1 MPKKHS
7 APKSERKPRNIVLA
21 VGLILVAGLGV
32 VFGLRVFGFPFPYIF
47 RQTEPAPEGVAITIS
62 LLAFC
67 SDNSTEVVA
76 IREFKLTGSSGLQL
90 VTQSGKVIK
99 YFAVTA
105 LFLVGP
111 PEGEQLQAVDLGYE
125 IALNSVKTETTL
137 SIDKVSKTISLPV
150 IMGLAVHQSTVV
162 SVTPAQLGLANIGDA
177 SLLKVNVK
185 VQADMTTDL
194 GRKVMSSS
202 GVADARL
209 TMQEGGFT
217 ASSVSG
223 TVTEKGHGYVVAVL
237 TGTWS
242 KPQWRVIGVVP
253 IAGDKGLQYL
263 KGESGNPTPKVDD
276 EPPPE
281 PTPKPT
287 EPTSPTPTPPPTE
300 TPGKGEYREGGSE
313 SELESSHLPLIGL
326 APPPKSFRLSFLDGY
341 RIMLPWRVVPGFTL
355 DGVFVIALFIAVGMM
370 VLGLITRKK

>member
-1 MPKKHS
+1 VP
-7 APKSERKPRNIVLA
+7 L
-21 VGLILVAGLGV
+21 
-32 VFGLRVFGFPFPYIF
+32 PFIF
-47 RQTEPAPEGVAITIS
+47 RETQPAPEGVAITIS

-67 SDNSTEVVA
+67 SDNSTEVIAV
-76 IREFKLTGSSGLQL
+76 REFKLPTIEM

-99 YFAVTA
+99 YLAVTA

-111 PEGEQLQAVDLGYE
+111 PEGEQLQAVDFGYE
-125 IALNSVKTETTL
+125 IALSSVKTETTA
-137 SIDKVSKTISLPV
+137 IDKVSKSIRLPV
-150 IMGLAVHQSTVV
+150 ISGLAMHQSIVV

-185 VQADMTTDL
+185 VQADMTTDQ
-194 GRKVMSSS
+194 GRKVMSST
-202 GVADARL
+202 GTADARL

-237 TGTWS
+237 TGSWT
-242 KPQWRVIGVVP
+242 KPEWRVIGVVP

-263 KGESGNPTPKVDD
+263 KGESDKPTPKVDD
-276 EPPPE
+276 KPPPE
-281 PTPKPT
+281 TPKPT
-287 EPTSPTPTPPPTE
+287 GPTPSPTPPPTE
-300 TPGKGEYREGGSE
+300 TPEGYREGGSE

>member
-1 MPKKHS
+1 LPKKS
-7 APKSERKPRNIVLA
+7 KPRNIILV

-67 SDNSTEVVA
+67 TDNSTEVVA

-125 IALNSVKTETTL
+125 IALSSVKTETTA
-137 SIDKVSKTISLPV
+137 IDKVSKSISLPV
-150 IMGLAVHQSTVV
+150 IMGLAVHQSVVV

-237 TGTWS
+237 TGTWT

-253 IAGDKGLQYL
+253 IAGDKGLQYI
-263 KGESGNPTPKVDD
+263 KGESDKPTPKVDD
-276 EPPPE
+276 KPPPE
-281 PTPKPT
+281 TPKPT

-300 TPGKGEYREGGSE
+300 TPGYRDYE
-313 SELESSHLPLIGL
+313 
-326 APPPKSFRLSFLDGY
+326 APPRDPFTPGNEGAPEWMKYSLLDGY
-341 RIMLPWRVVPGFTL
+341 RILLPWHVAPGFTL
-355 DGVFVIALFIAVGMM
+355 DVIFLIALFIAVGIT
-370 VLGLITRKK
+370 VCGLFMRKKNK

>member
-1 MPKKHS
+1 LKKN
-7 APKSERKPRNIVLA
+7 KQKPATAKATNWVLGTGIILIA
-21 VGLILVAGLGV
+21 VLSCAFV
-32 VFGLRVFGFPFPYIF
+32 LRLWEVPLPFIF
-47 RQTEPAPEGVAITIS
+47 RETQPAPEGVAITIS

-67 SDNSTEVVA
+67 SDNSTEVIA
-76 IREFKLTGSSGLQL
+76 LREFKLPTYEM

-105 LFLVGP
+105 LFLIGP

-125 IALNSVKTETTL
+125 IALSSVKTETTA
-137 SIDKVSKTISLPV
+137 IDKVSKSIRLPV
-150 IMGLAVHQSTVV
+150 ISGLAMHQSVVV

-194 GRKVMSSS
+194 GRKVMSST
-202 GVADARL
+202 GTADARL

-217 ASSVSG
+217 AGPVSG
-223 TVTEKGHGYVVAVL
+223 QVSEKGHGYVVAVL

-242 KPQWRVIGVVP
+242 KPEWRVIGVVP
-253 IAGDKGLQYL
+253 IAGDKGLQYI
-263 KGESGNPTPKVDD
+263 KGESDKPTPKVDD
-276 EPPPE
+276 KPPPE
-281 PTPKPT
+281 TPKPT
-287 EPTSPTPTPPPTE
+287 GPTSPSPTPPPTE

-341 RIMLPWRVVPGFTL
+341 RILLPWRVVPGFTL
-355 DGVFVIALFIAVGMM
+355 DGLFVIALFIAVGMM
-370 VLGLITRKK
+370 VLGLIMRKK